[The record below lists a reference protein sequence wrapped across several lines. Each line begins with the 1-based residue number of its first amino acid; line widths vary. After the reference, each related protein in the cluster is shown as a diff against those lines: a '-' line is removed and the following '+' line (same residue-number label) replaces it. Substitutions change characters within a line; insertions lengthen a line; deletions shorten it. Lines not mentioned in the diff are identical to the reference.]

1 MIIMYVHAKVN
12 AKKVFGGK
20 DMVGGN
26 GAMGGDDVVRGG
38 GKRTRVGICKIRFR
52 PSSRGEVN

>member
-1 MIIMYVHAKVN
+1 MYVHAKVN